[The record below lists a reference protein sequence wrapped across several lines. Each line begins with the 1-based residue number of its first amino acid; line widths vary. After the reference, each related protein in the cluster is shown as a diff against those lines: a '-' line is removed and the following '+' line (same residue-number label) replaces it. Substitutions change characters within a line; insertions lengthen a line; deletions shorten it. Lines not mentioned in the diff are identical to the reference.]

1 MTDLSP
7 IPALGGTSARIT
19 NIGALALSENTGL
32 GLAALALRRGSAQ
45 PVPMGLALP
54 GPGLWHAGNGVAA
67 FWTGPGQ
74 WMIEGEGRAEE
85 DFARAV
91 KLAAPDCSVTEQT
104 DGFVAFE
111 VVSSAGAAPIER
123 LCEKLVNVDLGRFG
137 PGSAARTGLHHM
149 TVFVI
154 RRAEDRLALIGMRT
168 LAGSLW
174 HALEGAAQ
182 HLEGTET

>member
-7 IPALGGTSARIT
+7 IPALGGSTARIT
-19 NIGALALSENTGL
+19 KIGALTLAENAGL
-32 GLAALALRRGSAQ
+32 GLASLALRRGGAQ

-54 GPGLWHAGNGVAA
+54 GPGLWHAG
-67 FWTGPGQ
+67 TGQ
-74 WMIEGEGRAEE
+74 WMLEGADRAEE

-91 KLAAPDCSVTEQT
+91 KLAAPECSVTEQT
-104 DGFVAFE
+104 DGFVALE
-111 VVSSAGAAPIER
+111 VVSAAGAAPIER
-123 LCEKLVNVDLGRFG
+123 LCEKLVNVDLGGFG
-137 PGSAARTGLHHM
+137 PGSATRTGLHHM

-174 HALEGAAQ
+174 HAVESAAQ
-182 HLEGTET
+182 HLEGTGK

>member
-1 MTDLSP
+1 MTDLAP
-7 IPALGGTSARIT
+7 LTALGAAAHRTAAF
-19 NIGALALSENTGL
+19 GALTLTENADL
-32 GLAALALRRGSAQ
+32 GLASLAQRRGAPV

-54 GPGLWHAGNGVAA
+54 GPGLWHAGNGIAA

-74 WMIEGEGRAEE
+74 WMLEGEDRAEE
-85 DFARAV
+85 DFARTV
-91 KLAAPDCSVTEQT
+91 KLAAPECSVTEQT
-104 DGFVAFE
+104 DGFVALE

-137 PGSAARTGLHHM
+137 PGSATRTGLHHM

-154 RRAEDRLALIGMRT
+154 RRAEDRLAILGMRS

-174 HALEGAAQ
+174 HAVEGAAQ
-182 HLEGTET
+182 HLEGAAT